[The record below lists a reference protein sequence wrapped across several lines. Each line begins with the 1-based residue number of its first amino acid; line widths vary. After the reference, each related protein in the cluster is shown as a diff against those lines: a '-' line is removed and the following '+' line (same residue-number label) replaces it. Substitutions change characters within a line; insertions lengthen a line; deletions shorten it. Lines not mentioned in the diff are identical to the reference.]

1 MKKRERH
8 IVQQCPCSNKD
19 YRLAFATVD
28 TDDGLVYEA
37 FIYKKGYEKKM
48 LVASANVNGLSFE
61 DFKNNLP
68 VNVESNIEL
77 YEKLF
82 VTD

>member
-1 MKKRERH
+1 MNRMCK
-8 IVQQCPCSNKD
+8 QQKD
-19 YRLAFATVD
+19 KYEYNDDYHLEFATVD
-28 TDDGLVYEA
+28 TDYGLVYEA
-37 FIYKKGYEKKM
+37 YIYKKGYEKKM
-48 LVASANVNGLSFE
+48 LIASVNANNWSFE

-82 VTD
+82 VTE